1 MKRATPAVLFIAF
14 NRPDTTKRV
23 FDAIRRARP
32 PRLYVAADG
41 WRVDK
46 AGEKAR
52 CEEVRKI
59 ITNVDWPCEL
69 FTFFRDQNFGCGE
82 QVTAAIG
89 WFFEHENEGIILE
102 DDCLPSKSFFQYCAD
117 LLERYRN
124 DNRVMMIGG
133 NNLEP
138 VAQREPEYSYT
149 FSKLTYIWGW
159 ATWRRAWKLH
169 DFHMPLF
176 KEIEAKRY
184 LKPVYDS
191 IYERDLFQY
200 VFGKMY
206 TGDDPNTSRHN
217 IWDYQWQF
225 ACRINSGLVIVPSVN
240 LVSNIGFGEFAT
252 SVSSDSPGRGLKC
265 EEMDFPLIHPEFVM
279 VDRARERRTFELCHT
294 SRTSRLKSRIRNMVP
309 GSVMTTLKTFF

>member
-1 MKRATPAVLFIAF
+1 MKRPTPPILLIAF
-14 NRPDTTKRV
+14 NRPDTTRRV
-23 FDAIRRARP
+23 FEAIRWARP
-32 PRLYVAADG
+32 SRLYVAVDG
-41 WRVDK
+41 WREDK
-46 AGEKAR
+46 PGEKER
-52 CEEVRKI
+52 CEEVRQI
-59 ITNVDWPCEL
+59 ITSVDWPCKL
-69 FTFFRDQNFGCGE
+69 STFFRERNYGCGE

-89 WFFEHENEGIILE
+89 WFFETETEGIILE
-102 DDCLPSKSFFQYCAD
+102 DDCLPSRSFFRFCGD

-124 DNRVMMIGG
+124 DSRIMMIGG

-138 VAQREPEYSYT
+138 VHEREKEYSYT

-169 DFHMPLF
+169 DFRMPLF
-176 KEIEAKRY
+176 KEVDAKRY
-184 LKPVYDS
+184 LAPVYDS

-206 TGDDPNTSRHN
+206 TGDDQNTSRRN

-225 ACRINSGLVIVPSVN
+225 ACRINSGLVIVPALN

-252 SVSSDSPGRGLKC
+252 SVSADSPGRGLKC

-279 VDRARERRTFELCHT
+279 VDKARERRTFELCHT
-294 SRTSRLKSRIRNMVP
+294 SRKSRLKSRIKNMMP
-309 GSVMTTLKTFF
+309 GPLLSTLKTFF